1 MRKMRNPL
9 DLVKT
14 EIRDLYPYKVDET
27 CCPIKLD
34 ANENPYPLPDSLKK
48 KVAKALSEVSLN
60 RYPDPYARELKECIS
75 RGLCLPED
83 FIMLGKGSDELIQAV
98 LIATSWGSPS
108 VVIPSPTF
116 SMYKITGLALGHR
129 VLEIPLDDSFDIDPS
144 VIIDTCRKERAK
156 VVFLS
161 SPNNPTGNRYSD
173 DKVLEVI
180 KESHALVVVDEA
192 YGDFSGKTLFPHMS
206 EHMNLIIL
214 RTLSKI
220 GMAGLRIGIMA
231 ANPEMIKELDKVRL
245 PYNINSLSQAA
256 ASVIL
261 RNMDVIDR
269 QIGSIVSERERL
281 YNALKSMNGVIPY
294 PSEANFILFKVRD
307 AEAVHKS
314 LIEKGILV
322 KNLNRPGRLENCMR
336 VTVGKTEENGAFL
349 AAMKKLLS

>member
-1 MRKMRNPL
+1 MKSAL
-9 DLVKT
+9 ELIKA

-34 ANENPYPLPDSLKK
+34 ANENPYPLPESLKK

-60 RYPDPYARELKECIS
+60 RYPDPYARELKERIS

-83 FIMLGKGSDELIQAV
+83 FIMLGNGSDELIQAI

-116 SMYKITGLALGHR
+116 SMYKITGLALGHK
-129 VLEIPLDDSFDIDPS
+129 VIEIPLDDSFDIDPS
-144 VIIDTCRKERAK
+144 AIIDTCRKERAK

-192 YGDFSGKTLFPHMS
+192 YGDFSGKTLFSHMS

-261 RNMDVIDR
+261 RNISVIDK
-269 QIGSIVSERERL
+269 QIDSIASERERL
-281 YNALKSMNGVIPY
+281 YKGMKDMDGTTPY
-294 PSEANFILFKVRD
+294 PSDANFILFKVKD
-307 AEAVHKS
+307 ADTVHNG
-314 LIEKGILV
+314 LIEKGILI
-322 KNLNRPGRLENCMR
+322 KNLNRPGKLENCMR
-336 VTVGKTEENGAFL
+336 VTVGRPEENDAFL
-349 AAMKKLLS
+349 DAITKLLK

>member
-1 MRKMRNPL
+1 MNPL
-9 DLVKT
+9 DLIKT

-34 ANENPYPLPDSLKK
+34 ANENPYPLPEVLRDE
-48 KVAKALSEVSLN
+48 VINALSEVSLN
-60 RYPDPYARELKECIS
+60 RYPDPYARELKGSIS

-83 FIMLGKGSDELIQAV
+83 FIMLGNGSDELIQAI

-116 SMYKITGLALGHR
+116 SMYKITGLAVGHR

-144 VIIDTCRKERAK
+144 AISDTCRKERAK

-180 KESHALVVVDEA
+180 NESHALVVVDEA
-192 YGDFSGKTLFPHMS
+192 YGDFSGKSLIRHLND
-206 EHMNLIIL
+206 HMNLIVL

-220 GMAGLRIGIMA
+220 GMAGLRIGVMA

-261 RNMDVIDR
+261 RNMSVIDR

-281 YNALKSMNGVIPY
+281 FNALKSMDGITPY
-294 PSEANFILFKVRD
+294 PSEANFILFKVKD
-307 AEAVHKS
+307 ADAVHNG
-314 LIEKGILV
+314 LIGKGVLI

-336 VTVGKTEENGAFL
+336 ATVGRPEENAAFL
-349 AAMKKLLS
+349 DAMAKFLKEGR